1 MFVRDGR
8 VVSVWEMVPC
18 LGGDIESCPL
28 HGVKGLYVPTVKVSA
43 SAFAIVCAGDLVTIG
58 RV

>member
-1 MFVRDGR
+1 M
-8 VVSVWEMVPC
+8 WEMVPC

-28 HGVKGLYVPTVKVSA
+28 RGAKGLYVPTVKVSA
-43 SAFAIVCAGDLVTIG
+43 SAFAIVRAGGLVTIG